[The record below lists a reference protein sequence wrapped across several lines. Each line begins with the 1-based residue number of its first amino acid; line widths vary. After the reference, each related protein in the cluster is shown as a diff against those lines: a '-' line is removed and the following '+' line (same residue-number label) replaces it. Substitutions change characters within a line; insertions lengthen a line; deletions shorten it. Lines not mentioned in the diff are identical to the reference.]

1 MNAIVSTEQHE
12 ISAAQNYQVAVGPM
26 ANAIAAL
33 QAGMTIESLR
43 GIMDLQKEWDANEAR
58 KAYVADMAAFKL
70 NPPQILKD
78 KLVGY
83 ENRDGSVTGY
93 FHATLGKVVDAVV
106 SALAQHGFSH
116 NWETKQDKGI
126 ITVSCKITHRL
137 GHSESTSMESSAD
150 VSGKKNAIQAVASSI
165 TYLSRYTLLAAT
177 GLAPVDMSD
186 DDGEDGGAPIT
197 DVQSRQAGQPTDRQE
212 DSLSGKGYAAASH
225 GMPELTKWWGT
236 LTAKQRSELNTE
248 FPKMRAIAGRVAQG
262 GNHE

>member
-1 MNAIVSTEQHE
+1 MNQVVELQQPSNAVSVNP
-12 ISAAQNYQVAVGPM
+12 SSPM
-26 ANAIAAL
+26 AMML
-33 QAGMTIESLR
+33 QALDHGASLEQFEK
-43 GIMDLQKEWDANEAR
+43 MMELQQRWETQEAR

-137 GHSESTSMESSAD
+137 GHSESTTMESAAD
-150 VSGKKNAIQAVASSI
+150 ISGKKNAIQAVASSI

-177 GLAPVDMSD
+177 GLAPVDMPD

-197 DVQSRQAGQPTDRQE
+197 DVQSRQANQPADRQE

-248 FPKMRAIAGRVAQG
+248 FPKMRAIAGRVI
-262 GNHE
+262 